1 MPAQISAVLGR
12 MGSTVKQF
20 TLAQRTLAIIGLAV
34 LLLGAVALT
43 SWMTKPTLSPLF
55 TSLSATDASAVV
67 DELSAAGVSYELA
80 DGGSTVLVPADQLYS
95 MRLKLA
101 AAGLPANADGA
112 GYSLLDDMGMTASE
126 FQQEVTYQRALE
138 GELAKTIGA
147 LAGVEAATVKLA
159 IPEDSVFVSQ
169 TADPTASVFVRTKA
183 GTSLG
188 AEQVQAIVHLVSAGI
203 EGMKPADVAVVD
215 SSGAVLSTVG
225 AEGGV
230 GLSGQ
235 QTAEYESRVQVAVQA
250 LLDRVVGVGKS
261 AVTLTAELDYD
272 QTERVSEQFS
282 ATPDVPPLISA
293 TTTEEYTGR
302 GGGTATGVLGPDNI
316 AVPSGD
322 DDSGA
327 YSSTTENLNNA
338 VNKVTE
344 QTVTAPGSV
353 KRQSLAVAVDAAAA
367 AKIDMAE
374 LTAMVSAAAGI
385 DTERGDTVAVQR
397 MAFDTSTAEAAQA
410 ALDAADAQAAKA
422 ATASMVRQVAIA
434 GVVLVIVLALA
445 IAAARRSRR
454 NRRESLD
461 IGELPLLGGEALEL
475 EGGGGGPDPDAMA
488 LVAAPVP
495 QDGSALRRA
504 EISALADEQPAEV
517 ADLLRGWLS
526 SSGSGSGGR

>member
-1 MPAQISAVLGR
+1 MPAQISAVLER
-12 MGSTVKQF
+12 MGGTVKQF

-67 DELSAAGVSYELA
+67 DELSAAGVAYELA
-80 DGGSTVLVPADQLYS
+80 DGGSTVMVPADQLYS

-138 GELAKTIGA
+138 GELSKTISA
-147 LAGVEAATVKLA
+147 LSGVEAATVKLA

-169 TADPTASVFVRTKA
+169 TADPTASVFVRTA
-183 GTSLG
+183 PGSTLG
-188 AEQVQAIVHLVSAGI
+188 AEKVQAIVHLVSAGI

-225 AEGGV
+225 AETGT

-235 QTAEYESRVQVAVQA
+235 QTAEYESRVQLAVQA
-250 LLDRVVGVGKS
+250 MLDRLVGAGKS

-272 QTERVSEQFS
+272 KTERVSEQFS

-302 GGGTATGVLGPDNI
+302 GSTSTGVLGPDNI

-322 DDSGA
+322 ADAGA

-367 AKIDMAE
+367 AKIDMNE

-385 DTERGDTVAVQR
+385 DTARGDTVAVQR
-397 MAFDTSTAEAAQA
+397 MAFDTTTAEAAQA
-410 ALDAADAQAAKA
+410 ALSAADAQAAKA
-422 ATASMVRQVAIA
+422 ATASLVRELAIA
-434 GVVLVIVLALA
+434 GAVLLIVLALLV
-445 IAAARRSRR
+445 AAVRRSRR

-461 IGELPLLGGEALEL
+461 IGELPLLGAGDDPLEL
-475 EGGGGGPDPDAMA
+475 EGPDLGLAA
-488 LVAAPVP
+488 LTPPVA
-495 QDGSALRRA
+495 QDGSAIRRA

-517 ADLLRGWLS
+517 ADLLRGWLT
-526 SSGSGSGGR
+526 SGSGAGRR